1 MSSQSSLK
9 LYAMVREGVIKN
21 NSDFWRKFSSFEE
34 IENFD
39 IDYRLYQAETEN
51 KEISLVCIFDE
62 CFPKFDF
69 CRKQSEKPFLFAYKG
84 NVALLSDMDIVC
96 VVGTLYPDSN
106 IKKRE
111 REIVKALVDRNC
123 VILSGLA
130 KGVDTIAHQ
139 ECLFLNGKTI
149 AVLPTTFDSVYPKEN
164 SSLLDKIIKS
174 SGLAI
179 TEYVTEP
186 NNEFQSIGRFIERD
200 RIQAALSKNVILIAS
215 HKKGEGDSGSR
226 HAMAKAKEY
235 KKGRYVMF
243 DNTTDDNLSI
253 FGLNRE
259 QISDG
264 AQILTRKTVDEIKK
278 L

>member
-84 NVALLSDMDIVC
+84 NVTLLSDMDIVC

>member
-1 MSSQSSLK
+1 MFSISSLK
-9 LYAMVREGVIKN
+9 LYAMIREGVIKN
-21 NSDFWRKFSSFEE
+21 NLDFWRKFSSYEEFES
-34 IENFD
+34 FD

-51 KEISLVCIFDE
+51 KNLSLICCFDE

-84 NVALLSDMDIVC
+84 NVSLLTDRDIVG
-96 VVGTLYPDSN
+96 VVGTLYPGSN
-106 IKKRE
+106 IEKRE
-111 REIVKALVDRNC
+111 RKIVKALVDKDC

-149 AVLPTTFDSVYPKEN
+149 AVLPTTFDSVYPQEN
-164 SSLLDKIIKS
+164 SSLLDEIIKRG
-174 SGLAI
+174 GLAI

-186 NNEFQSIGRFIERD
+186 KNGYQSIGRFIERD

-226 HAMAKAKEY
+226 HAMDKAKEY

-243 DNTTDDNLSI
+243 DNTTDFNSSI

-259 QISDG
+259 QISDC
-264 AQILTRKTVDEIKK
+264 AQILTKKTIDEIKK
-278 L
+278 I